1 MKHSTPFKVQGSMF
15 DVQRSARP
23 LPKYI
28 TAHHSGGYDV
38 RLKRGGVE
46 YRAYIPPSSPPQEGS
61 GVGSPDPALA
71 RALACVA
78 RFIEIAGAGRE
89 SNTGLRGITETVRW
103 SHNRAY
109 PAFSVCAPGNHRRVF
124 RVSAYGDRRRTLRAA
139 AAHRARMTGDRI
151 TPAQIEEAL
160 AHV

>member
-1 MKHSTPFKVQGSMF
+1 MKT
-15 DVQRSARP
+15 

-28 TAHHSGGYDV
+28 SRHHTGAFDV

-46 YRAYIPPSSPPQEGS
+46 YRARVATLE
-61 GVGSPDPALA
+61 

-78 RFIEIAGAGRE
+78 RFIELAGAGPV

-103 SHNRAY
+103 SHNHAY

-151 TPAQIEEAL
+151 TATQIEEAL
-160 AHV
+160 NHV